1 MRHRAFWGCSI
12 LPAEHLARFLTARW
26 GEPVAISG
34 LKRFHGGSARQTY
47 RFDAIAASGRR
58 EALVLR
64 RDPPSSLIETDRLA
78 EYRAIAGFAG
88 SDVPAP
94 EPLFCDTG
102 PESFGSPGFLMREV
116 PGGAAAGI
124 LEPEPYGEH
133 AVAIGRQLFTALGR
147 IHAESPEKAVLPAM
161 APVDAAPARLAH
173 WQAAFDADAFRPEP
187 ILEAA
192 LRWLSANLPPPP
204 TRISIVHGDYRS
216 GNFLHDGAGS
226 LLAVLDW
233 EMVHPGDAHEDLAWA
248 CDPLWSNFSGRPA
261 ATVSLSE
268 AIDLWQAASGLTL
281 NPASWH
287 WWRMFAQ
294 VQGLVIWISA
304 AREIIDGR
312 SHDPVL
318 MFAGTIPYR
327 FHTLTLAQSLAA
339 VL

>member
-1 MRHRAFWGCSI
+1 M
-12 LPAEHLARFLTARW
+12 PAEHLVRFLSPRW
-26 GEPVAISG
+26 GEPVSITG

-47 RFDAIAASGRR
+47 RFDATGASGRC

-78 EYRAIAGFAG
+78 EYRAIQCFAG
-88 SDVPAP
+88 TDVPVP
-94 EPLFCDTG
+94 EPVFCDEG

-116 PGGAAAGI
+116 PGGAAAGL

-133 AVAIGRQLFTALGR
+133 AAAIGRQFFTALGR
-147 IHAESPEKAVLPAM
+147 IHAEDPGKAGLPAM
-161 APVDAAPARLAH
+161 APADAASARLAH
-173 WQAAFDADAFRPEP
+173 WKAAFDADVFRPEP
-187 ILEAA
+187 LLDAA
-192 LRWLSANLPPPP
+192 FRWLAANLPPPP
-204 TRISIVHGDYRS
+204 ERISIVHGDYRS
-216 GNFLHDGAGS
+216 GNFLHDGVGR

-261 ATVSLSE
+261 ATLPLAE
-268 AIDLWQAASGLTL
+268 AIATWEAASGLRL
-281 NPASWH
+281 NPASWR
-287 WWRMFAQ
+287 WWRLFAQ

-327 FHTLTLAQSLAA
+327 FHTLTLAQSLEA